1 MLKGL
6 GLFVLGWAMILGG
19 GFVAKSVQA
28 AGGVR
33 VSDVRFQGAN
43 GAIMSALL
51 YVPASAT
58 PRTPAPGV
66 LAVHGYINSR
76 ETQDGFAIEFAR
88 RGYVV
93 LALDQRGHGYSD
105 PPAFAE
111 GFGGPAGLA
120 YLRSLSMVDPANIGL
135 EGHSMGGWTVL
146 AAAKAAPND
155 YKAMVLERSS
165 TGSGF
170 AAEGDP
176 AWPRNL
182 AVVFSRYDEF
192 SKLMWGV
199 DQARDVVKSPKL
211 GKVFGAALPIVPGR
225 LYGDPAAG
233 TARMLYTPATTHPG
247 DHFSTEAI
255 GDAVD
260 WFGRTLKGG
269 TPRPA
274 SDQVWMWKEA
284 GTGLAFIGF
293 VALLLGT
300 FDLLLRLPV
309 FADLP
314 ATPAPVRTRRDRRW
328 WAALILGAAIPVLTF
343 YPFMGIGALLLPPSV
358 LFRQSLTSQILAWAL
373 LNALIIWVMGAFL
386 RGPRAPSHTR
396 WVSSAS
402 IALVTVGVGYF
413 ALWLTNRLFLAD
425 FRFWVVALKI
435 MSHAQAI
442 AFLFYVI
449 PFTVFFAVALTA
461 LHRNLAVA
469 GEGAAARYGTAVTAM
484 AGGFLAFLAAEYMP
498 LFLRDQLLNPEQP
511 LNTVVAIQFLPLMA
525 AVGVISAFAWK
536 RTNSALP
543 GALICGL
550 FVSWYMVAGT
560 ATHWAPGMSAWPK
573 PPA

>member
-19 GFVAKSVQA
+19 GFVAKSVQT

-33 VSDVRFQGAN
+33 VSDVRFPDAN
-43 GAIMSALL
+43 GATMSALL
-51 YVPASAT
+51 YVPAGAT

-76 ETQDGFAIEFAR
+76 ETQDGFAIELSR

-120 YLRSLSMVDPANIGL
+120 YLRSLPMVDPANIGL

-146 AAAKAAPND
+146 AAARAAPND
-155 YKAMVLERSS
+155 YRAMVLEGSS

-170 AAEGDP
+170 AAEGGP
-176 AWPRNL
+176 TWPRNL

-211 GKVFGAALPIVPGR
+211 GKVFGAAPPIVPGR
-225 LYGDPAAG
+225 LYGDPGAG
-233 TARMLYTPATTHPG
+233 TARLLYAPATTHPG
-247 DHFSTEAI
+247 DHFSNEAI
-255 GDAVD
+255 GDAAD
-260 WFGRTLKGG
+260 WFARTLKGG

-274 SDQVWMWKEA
+274 SDQVWIWKEV
-284 GTGLAFIGF
+284 GTLSAFAGF

-314 ATPAPVRTRRDRRW
+314 ATPAPARPSRDLRW
-328 WAALILGAAIPVLTF
+328 WLALVLGAAIPVLTF
-343 YPFMGIGALLLPPSV
+343 YPFMGVGALIAPTSF
-358 LFRQSLTSQILAWAL
+358 LFRQNITSQIMVWAV
-373 LNALIIWVMGAFL
+373 LNAVIILVLGVFL
-386 RGPRAPSHTR
+386 RGRKAPTHTR
-396 WVSSAS
+396 WASSML
-402 IALVTVGVGYF
+402 IAPVTVGVGYLSLWAAD
-413 ALWLTNRLFLAD
+413 ALFKVD
-425 FRFWVVALKI
+425 FRFWVVALKL
-435 MSHAQAI
+435 MSPAQWA
-442 AFLFYVI
+442 AFALYLI
-449 PFTVFFAVALTA
+449 PFTAFFAVALSA

-469 GEGAAARYGTAVTAM
+469 AESAAARYLTAIAAM
-484 AGGFLAFLAAEYMP
+484 AGGFLVFLAAEYIPM
-498 LFLRDQLLNPEQP
+498 FARGMLLTPSEP
-511 LNTVVAIQFLPLMA
+511 LNTVVAIQFLPLMTVIA
-525 AVGVISAFAWK
+525 VISAFAWR
-536 RTNSALP
+536 RTACAIP

-550 FVSWYMVAGT
+550 LVTWYMVAGT
-560 ATHWAPGMSAWPK
+560 ATHWAPGMPN
-573 PPA
+573 